1 MEGFNTYLPSQRLGN
16 KKKRNLWHYSCENRA
31 ERGGSEREVC
41 VKGSAISRAGGDEK
55 GQIMGIVTW
64 CLHVPKESLKECD
77 DAFEDR

>member
-1 MEGFNTYLPSQRLGN
+1 M
-16 KKKRNLWHYSCENRA
+16 
-31 ERGGSEREVC
+31 C
-41 VKGSAISRAGGDEK
+41 VKGSVISTAGGDEK